1 MKRLELHIKGMVCTR
16 CETII
21 RQEISKLNGR
31 VLKIKPGYAEVEI
44 PEGTDKQAIA
54 QRLQSHR
61 FELLEDAGKQL
72 VQQIKTA
79 TMEYVKHQEEAA
91 ANKQK
96 PLALSEFV
104 AKHIGRDYSAL
115 SKLFSREEGQTLEH
129 YYILLRIE
137 RVKELLDYDELNV
150 SEIADKLG
158 YSSVHYL
165 STQFKKITGIS
176 VTTYR
181 KNIECL
187 GRNYLNE
194 L

>member
-1 MKRLELHIKGMVCTR
+1 MKQLELHIKGMVCPR

-21 RQEISKLNGR
+21 KQEIARLNGH
-31 VLKIKPGYAEVEI
+31 VLNIRPGYAVVEV
-44 PEGTDKQAIA
+44 PEQVGREMIA
-54 QRLQSHR
+54 NQLQKHE
-61 FELLEDAGKQL
+61 FELIEDAEQQL

-79 TMEYVKHQEEAA
+79 TLNYMKRQEAA
-91 ANKQK
+91 SSQKQK
-96 PLALSEFV
+96 PTVLSEFV
-104 AKHIGRDYSAL
+104 SKEVGKDYSYL
-115 SKLFSREEGQTLEH
+115 SKLFSRQEGQTLEH

-165 STQFKKITGIS
+165 SAQFKKTVGTSITN
-176 VTTYR
+176 YR
-181 KNIECL
+181 KNADKS
-187 GRNYLNE
+187 GRSYLNK

>member
-1 MKRLELHIKGMVCTR
+1 MKQLELHIKGMVCSR

-21 RQEISKLNGR
+21 RQEIAQLTGS
-31 VLKIKPGYAEVEI
+31 VLSIRLGYAIVEV
-44 PEGTDKQAIA
+44 PEHTEKKTIA
-54 QRLQSHR
+54 LRLKEHG
-61 FELLEDAGKQL
+61 FDLLEDADQQL
-72 VQQIKTA
+72 VLQIKTA
-79 TMEYVKHQEEAA
+79 TMEYVKHQEESA
-91 ANKQK
+91 ANKLK
-96 PLALSEFV
+96 PLALSGFV
-104 AKHIGRDYSAL
+104 ARHIGRDYSSL
-115 SKLFSREEGQTLEH
+115 SKLYSREEGQTLEH

-165 STQFKKITGIS
+165 STQFKKITGVS

-181 KNIECL
+181 NNTKTL

>member
-21 RQEISKLNGR
+21 RQEITELNGS
-31 VLKIKPGYAEVEI
+31 VLSIKPGYAVVEV
-44 PEGTDKQAIA
+44 PENTEKKTIA
-54 QRLQSHR
+54 LRLKEHR
-61 FELLEDAGKQL
+61 FDLLEDAEKLL
-72 VQQIKTA
+72 VLQIKIA
-79 TMEYVKHQEEAA
+79 TMEYVKYQEESA
-91 ANKQK
+91 ANNQK

-104 AKHIGRDYSAL
+104 AKHIGRNYSAL
-115 SKLFSREEGQTLEH
+115 SKLYSREEGQTLEH
-129 YYILLRIE
+129 FYILLRIE

-150 SEIADKLG
+150 SKIADKLG

-165 STQFKKITGIS
+165 SAQFKKITGIS

-181 KNIECL
+181 KNMGTL